1 MTYLVFVDA
10 ADDAAC
16 YHRDRLISMTC
27 SANTTLLLNFE
38 SNETGGLNGEHD
50 IVTLTITA
58 DTERAVMERIIIE
71 MNAKRNFI
79 VIADD
84 VNSEYIDTRITAC
97 SITSSSAG
105 AFKQVKHFGLSGL
118 DSGLTN
124 YFSWCST
131 NSNQTDIFNHRG
143 MQPKGGKIIDA
154 TLTTSGA
161 ISGGGTGCAIT
172 FTGSSTTG
180 DTTHTDGAVGS
191 KVWTGSNSGPITSL
205 IGYTWA
211 EDDVIISTVVP
222 TTGTAVRAVATLVIQ
237 WSN

>member
-143 MQPKGGKIIDA
+143 IQPKGGKILEA
-154 TLTTSGA
+154 TLTTDGA
-161 ISGGGTGCAIT
+161 ISGATGCAIT

-180 DTTHTDGAVGS
+180 DTTHTDTA
-191 KVWTGSNSGPITSL
+191 KVWAGAAAGPITSL
-205 IGYTWA
+205 IDYTWA
-211 EDDVIISTVVP
+211 ANDVIIGTVVP
-222 TTGTAVRAVATLVIQ
+222 TTGSGGRALAGLIIQ